1 MPKVQSSLKLSC
13 TRNWV
18 NSAVHN
24 PFSHSI
30 DICVRKLFLPVPCR
44 GAKGKATNIVLL
56 HVNGL
61 FPLPSVA
68 PFHFSVQSIA
78 AHDNFTESTTMLDK
92 KVSICVP

>member
-1 MPKVQSSLKLSC
+1 M
-13 TRNWV
+13 

-30 DICVRKLFLPVPCR
+30 DICVRKLFLSVPCR
-44 GAKGKATNIVLL
+44 GAKEKATNIDL

-61 FPLPSVA
+61 FLLPSVA

-78 AHDNFTESTTMLDK
+78 THDNFTESTTMLDK